1 MTGMYFKIA
10 LNNVRKS
17 FKDYS
22 IYFLTL
28 TLGVCIF
35 YAFNSIGDQK
45 AFLELGKRQSE
56 YINILQRLISGI
68 SVFISCVLGGLIL
81 YANNFLVK
89 KRKKELGIYMTLGMG
104 KNKISK
110 ILTYETALVGIIS
123 LVVGLGVGIIVS
135 QGISAFASKLFE
147 VSLSNYKFLLST
159 DAILKT
165 VLYFGIIF
173 ILVMIFNTFVISKY
187 KLIDMLTAAKKNEDI
202 KIKNPILTAIIFF
215 ISLGLLGVAY
225 KLVIKVGLNPT
236 DRMFLVSIVLGI
248 LGTLLLFF
256 SLAGFVLY
264 VLQRNK
270 NVYLKGLNIFV
281 LRQMNS
287 KINTNFL
294 SMTVICLMLFLTI
307 STLATGLSF
316 KNALEKG
323 LENTTPFDASATY
336 YIDEDSKIK
345 TAEESIKELGFKFNP
360 EDKIVSY
367 NEYKLE
373 KTNLE
378 SLLNK
383 NAEGKN
389 KKEIVEAMTYKGTNA
404 ISISSYNDIRAL
416 SGEKSVSLA
425 NNEVLISSNL
435 GEVENTL
442 KNILK
447 NNEKIEIDGK
457 EYKIAN
463 NALIGEGKVIKE
475 AFESTGMTNN
485 FFTLI
490 VPDNIVSNLKPIA
503 NKININ
509 FPKNSN
515 EEERVQK
522 LFNEYRDGVVDS
534 SKYGFVNGYTKAR
547 IYEDNNGMTNIVLF
561 IGIYLGVIFL
571 ISSTAVLALQQLS
584 EASDSID
591 RYKSLRRIGVSQK
604 MINKS
609 IFTQVSIYFGLPLVL
624 ALVHSVVAI
633 KVVNGFLT
641 MFNRPD
647 IGVSSLVT
655 ALIMV
660 IVYGG
665 YFYATY
671 TGYKSTVKNALKQK

>member
-1 MTGMYFKIA
+1 MYFKIA

-45 AFLELGKRQSE
+45 AFLELGKRQAE

-225 KLVIKVGLNPT
+225 KLVIKVGLDPT
-236 DRMFLVSIVLGI
+236 NSMFLGSIVLGV

-345 TAEESIKELGFKFNP
+345 TAEESIRELGFKFNP

-389 KKEIVEAMTYKGTNA
+389 IKDIVEEMTYKGTNA

-416 SGEKSVSLA
+416 SGEKPVSLA

-457 EYKIAN
+457 EYKVAN
-463 NALIGEGKVIKE
+463 NALIGEEKVIKE

-609 IFTQVSIYFGLPLVL
+609 IFTQVSIYFGLPLVV
-624 ALVHSVVAI
+624 ALVHSMVAI
-633 KVVNGFLT
+633 KVVNAFLT
-641 MFNRPD
+641 VFNKPD
-647 IGVSSLVT
+647 IGGSSLVT

>member
-1 MTGMYFKIA
+1 MYFKIA

-35 YAFNSIGDQK
+35 YAFNSVGDQK
-45 AFLELGKRQSE
+45 AFLELGKRQAE

-135 QGISAFASKLFE
+135 QGISAFAAKLFE

-165 VLYFGIIF
+165 ILYFGIIF
-173 ILVMIFNTFVISKY
+173 ILVMLFNTFVISKY

-236 DRMFLVSIVLGI
+236 DSMFLVSIVLGI

-264 VLQRNK
+264 VLQKNK

-336 YIDEDSKIK
+336 YIDKDSKIK

-389 KKEIVEAMTYKGTNA
+389 IKDIVEAMTYKGTNA

-416 SGEKSVSLA
+416 SGEKSVSLS

-442 KNILK
+442 KNIIK
-447 NNEKIEIDGK
+447 NNDKIEIDGK

-490 VPDNIVSNLKPIA
+490 VPDNVVSNLNPIA

-509 FPKNSN
+509 FPKNSK
-515 EEERVQK
+515 EEEQRVQK
-522 LFNEYRDGVVDS
+522 LFNDYRDGIVDL
-534 SKYGFVNGYTKAR
+534 SKYGFVNGYTRAR
-547 IYEDNNGMTNIVLF
+547 IYEDNNGMTNTVLF

-609 IFTQVSIYFGLPLVL
+609 IFTQVSIYFGLPLVV

-641 MFNRPD
+641 MFNKPD
-647 IGVSSLVT
+647 IGASSLVT

>member
-1 MTGMYFKIA
+1 MYFKIA

-45 AFLELGKRQSE
+45 AFLELGKRQAE
-56 YINILQRLISGI
+56 YIKVLQGLISGI

-165 VLYFGIIF
+165 ILYFGIIF

-236 DRMFLVSIVLGI
+236 DSMFLVSIVLGI

-264 VLQRNK
+264 VLQKNK

-389 KKEIVEAMTYKGTNA
+389 IKDIVEAITYKGINA

-490 VPDNIVSNLKPIA
+490 VPDNIVSNLKPIV

-534 SKYGFVNGYTKAR
+534 SKYGFVNGYTRAR

-609 IFTQVSIYFGLPLVL
+609 IFTQVSIYFGLPLVV

>member
-1 MTGMYFKIA
+1 MYFKIA

-45 AFLELGKRQSE
+45 AFLELGKRQAE
-56 YINILQRLISGI
+56 YIKVLQGLISGI

-147 VSLSNYKFLLST
+147 VSLSDYKFLLST

-202 KIKNPILTAIIFF
+202 KIKNPILTAVIFF

-236 DRMFLVSIVLGI
+236 DSMFLVSIVLGI

-264 VLQRNK
+264 VLQKNK

-389 KKEIVEAMTYKGTNA
+389 IKNIVEAMTYKGTNA
-404 ISISSYNDIRAL
+404 ISISSYNDIRDL
-416 SGEKSVSLA
+416 SGEKPLSLA

-442 KNILK
+442 KNIIK

-490 VPDNIVSNLKPIA
+490 VPDNIVSNLNPIA

-609 IFTQVSIYFGLPLVL
+609 IFTQVSIYFGLPLVV

>member
-1 MTGMYFKIA
+1 MYFKIA

-45 AFLELGKRQSE
+45 AFLELGKRQAE

-225 KLVIKVGLNPT
+225 KLVIKVGLDPT
-236 DRMFLVSIVLGI
+236 NSMFLGSIVLGV

-345 TAEESIKELGFKFNP
+345 TAEESIRELGFKFNP

-389 KKEIVEAMTYKGTNA
+389 IKDIVEAMTYKGTNA

-416 SGEKSVSLA
+416 SGEKPVSLA

-457 EYKIAN
+457 EYKVAN
-463 NALIGEGKVIKE
+463 NALIGEEKVIKE

-503 NKININ
+503 NKINLN

-591 RYKSLRRIGVSQK
+591 RYKSLRRIGVSQE

-609 IFTQVSIYFGLPLVL
+609 IFKQVSVYFGLPLVV

-647 IGVSSLVT
+647 IGGSSLVT

>member
-1 MTGMYFKIA
+1 MYFKIA

-45 AFLELGKRQSE
+45 AFLELGKRQAE
-56 YINILQRLISGI
+56 YIKVLQGLISGI

-123 LVVGLGVGIIVS
+123 LVVGLGVGVIVS
-135 QGISAFASKLFE
+135 QGISAFASKLFQ
-147 VSLSNYKFLLST
+147 VSLSDYKFLLST

-173 ILVMIFNTFVISKY
+173 ILIMIFNTFVISKY

-236 DRMFLVSIVLGI
+236 DSMFLVSIVLGI

-264 VLQRNK
+264 VLQKNK
-270 NVYLKGLNIFV
+270 NIYLKGLNIFV

-383 NAEGKN
+383 NSEGKN

-416 SGEKSVSLA
+416 SGEKPLSLA

-490 VPDNIVSNLKPIA
+490 VPDNIVSNLNPIA

-571 ISSTAVLALQQLS
+571 ISSTAILALQQLS

-609 IFTQVSIYFGLPLVL
+609 IFTQVSIYFGLPLVV

-647 IGVSSLVT
+647 IGISSLVT

>member
-1 MTGMYFKIA
+1 MYFKIA

-45 AFLELGKRQSE
+45 AFLEFGKRQAE
-56 YINILQRLISGI
+56 YIKVLQSLISGI

-389 KKEIVEAMTYKGTNA
+389 IKDIVEAMTYKGTNA

-442 KNILK
+442 KNIIK
-447 NNEKIEIDGK
+447 NNDKIEIDGK

-490 VPDNIVSNLKPIA
+490 VPDNMVSNLKPIA

-534 SKYGFVNGYTKAR
+534 SKYGFVNGYTRAR

-609 IFTQVSIYFGLPLVL
+609 IFTQVSIYFGLPLVV

>member
-1 MTGMYFKIA
+1 MYFKIA

-35 YAFNSIGDQK
+35 YAFNSVGDQK
-45 AFLELGKRQSE
+45 AFLELGKRQAE

-135 QGISAFASKLFE
+135 QGISAFAAKLFE

-165 VLYFGIIF
+165 ILYFGIIF
-173 ILVMIFNTFVISKY
+173 ILVMLFNTFVISKY

-225 KLVIKVGLNPT
+225 KLVIKVGLDPT
-236 DRMFLVSIVLGI
+236 NSMFLGSIVLGV

-264 VLQRNK
+264 VLQKNK

-323 LENTTPFDASATY
+323 LESTTPFDASATY
-336 YIDEDSKIK
+336 YVDEDNKIK

-389 KKEIVEAMTYKGTNA
+389 IKDIVEAMTYKGTNA

-416 SGEKSVSLA
+416 SGEKSVSLS

-442 KNILK
+442 KNIIK
-447 NNEKIEIDGK
+447 NNDKIEIDGK

-490 VPDNIVSNLKPIA
+490 VPDNVVSNLNPIA

-509 FPKNSN
+509 FPKNSK
-515 EEERVQK
+515 EEEQRVQK
-522 LFNEYRDGVVDS
+522 LFNDYRDGIVDL
-534 SKYGFVNGYTKAR
+534 SKYGFVNGYTRAR
-547 IYEDNNGMTNIVLF
+547 IYEDNNGMTNTVLF

-609 IFTQVSIYFGLPLVL
+609 IFTQVSIYFGLPLVV

-641 MFNRPD
+641 MFNKPD
-647 IGVSSLVT
+647 IGASSLVT

>member
-1 MTGMYFKIA
+1 MYFKIA

-45 AFLELGKRQSE
+45 AFLELGKRQAE
-56 YINILQRLISGI
+56 YIKVLQGLISGI

-165 VLYFGIIF
+165 ILYFGIIF

-416 SGEKSVSLA
+416 SGEKPVSLA

-442 KNILK
+442 KNIIK

-457 EYKIAN
+457 EYRIAN

-609 IFTQVSIYFGLPLVL
+609 IFTQVSIYFGLPLVV
-624 ALVHSVVAI
+624 ALVHSMVAI
-633 KVVNGFLT
+633 KVVNAFLT
-641 MFNRPD
+641 VFNKPD

>member
-1 MTGMYFKIA
+1 MYFKIA

-45 AFLELGKRQSE
+45 AFLELGKRQAE
-56 YINILQRLISGI
+56 YIKVLQRLISGI

-123 LVVGLGVGIIVS
+123 LVVGLGIGIIVS

-442 KNILK
+442 KNIIK
-447 NNEKIEIDGK
+447 NNDKIEIDGK

-485 FFTLI
+485 FFPLI
-490 VPDNIVSNLKPIA
+490 VPDNMVSNLKPIA

-534 SKYGFVNGYTKAR
+534 SKYGFVNGYTRAR

-609 IFTQVSIYFGLPLVL
+609 IFTQVSIYFGLPLVV

>member
-1 MTGMYFKIA
+1 MYFKIA

-45 AFLELGKRQSE
+45 AFLELGKRQAE
-56 YINILQRLISGI
+56 YIKVLQGLISGI

-236 DRMFLVSIVLGI
+236 DSMFLVSIVLGI

-264 VLQRNK
+264 VLQKNK

-404 ISISSYNDIRAL
+404 ISISSYNDIRTL
-416 SGEKSVSLA
+416 SGEKPVSLA

-534 SKYGFVNGYTKAR
+534 SKYGFVNGYTRAR

-609 IFTQVSIYFGLPLVL
+609 IFTQVSIYFGLPLIV

-647 IGVSSLVT
+647 IGGSSLVT

>member
-1 MTGMYFKIA
+1 MYFKIA

-45 AFLELGKRQSE
+45 AFLELGKRQAE
-56 YINILQRLISGI
+56 YIKVLQGLISGI

-135 QGISAFASKLFE
+135 QGISAFASKLFQ
-147 VSLSNYKFLLST
+147 VSLSDYKFLLST

-236 DRMFLVSIVLGI
+236 DSMFLVSIVLGI

-264 VLQRNK
+264 VLQKNK

-345 TAEESIKELGFKFNP
+345 TTEESIKELGFKFNP

-389 KKEIVEAMTYKGTNA
+389 IKDIVEAMTYKGTNA

-416 SGEKSVSLA
+416 SGEKPVNLS

-435 GEVENTL
+435 GEVENVL

-447 NNEKIEIDGK
+447 NNEKIEIDSK

-609 IFTQVSIYFGLPLVL
+609 IFTQVSIYFGLPLVV

>member
-1 MTGMYFKIA
+1 MYFKIA

-45 AFLELGKRQSE
+45 AFLELGKRQAE
-56 YINILQRLISGI
+56 YIKVLQGLISGI

-225 KLVIKVGLNPT
+225 KLVIKVGLDPT
-236 DRMFLVSIVLGI
+236 NSMFLGSIVLGV

-264 VLQRNK
+264 VLQKNK

-389 KKEIVEAMTYKGTNA
+389 IKDIVEAITYKGINA

-503 NKININ
+503 NKINLN

-534 SKYGFVNGYTKAR
+534 SKYGFVNGYTRAR

-609 IFTQVSIYFGLPLVL
+609 IFTQVSIYFGLPLVV

-647 IGVSSLVT
+647 IGGSSLVT

>member
-1 MTGMYFKIA
+1 MYFKIA

-45 AFLELGKRQSE
+45 AFLELGKRQAE
-56 YINILQRLISGI
+56 YIKVLQGLISGI

-123 LVVGLGVGIIVS
+123 LVVGLGVGVIVS
-135 QGISAFASKLFE
+135 QGISAFASKLFQ

-173 ILVMIFNTFVISKY
+173 ILVMLFNTFVISKY

-345 TAEESIKELGFKFNP
+345 TAEESIRELGFKFNP

-367 NEYKLE
+367 NEYRLE
-373 KTNLE
+373 NTNLA
-378 SLLNK
+378 SLLTK
-383 NAEGKN
+383 NAQGKN
-389 KKEIVEAMTYKGTNA
+389 VEKMVPVVTDYGINS

-490 VPDNIVSNLKPIA
+490 VPDNVLSNLNPTS

-609 IFTQVSIYFGLPLVL
+609 IFTQVSIYFGLPLVV
-624 ALVHSVVAI
+624 ALVHSMVAI
-633 KVVNGFLT
+633 KVVNAFLT
-641 MFNRPD
+641 VFNKPD
-647 IGVSSLVT
+647 IGGSSLVT

>member
-1 MTGMYFKIA
+1 MYFKIA

-45 AFLELGKRQSE
+45 AFLELGKRQAE
-56 YINILQRLISGI
+56 YIKVLQRLISGI

-123 LVVGLGVGIIVS
+123 LVVGLGIGIIVS

-264 VLQRNK
+264 VLQKNE

-389 KKEIVEAMTYKGTNA
+389 IKDIVEAMTYKGTNA

-416 SGEKSVSLA
+416 SGKKAVSLA

-435 GEVENTL
+435 SKLEGTLENL
-442 KNILK
+442 LK
-447 NNEKIEIDGK
+447 NNKEIEIDGK

-490 VPDNIVSNLKPIA
+490 VPDNIVSNLKPTS

-534 SKYGFVNGYTKAR
+534 SKYGFVNGYTR
-547 IYEDNNGMTNIVLF
+547 ESIYEDNNGMTNIVLF

-609 IFTQVSIYFGLPLVL
+609 IFTQVSIYFGLPLVV

-641 MFNRPD
+641 MFNRLD

>member
-1 MTGMYFKIA
+1 
-10 LNNVRKS
+10 
-17 FKDYS
+17 
-22 IYFLTL
+22 
-28 TLGVCIF
+28 
-35 YAFNSIGDQK
+35 
-45 AFLELGKRQSE
+45 
-56 YINILQRLISGI
+56 
-68 SVFISCVLGGLIL
+68 
-81 YANNFLVK
+81 
-89 KRKKELGIYMTLGMG
+89 GMG

-165 VLYFGIIF
+165 ILYFGIIF

-534 SKYGFVNGYTKAR
+534 SKYSFVNGYTKAR

-609 IFTQVSIYFGLPLVL
+609 IFTQVSIYFGLPLVV

>member
-45 AFLELGKRQSE
+45 AFLELGKRQAE

-123 LVVGLGVGIIVS
+123 LVVGLGVGVIVS
-135 QGISAFASKLFE
+135 QGISAFAAKLFE

-165 VLYFGIIF
+165 ILYFGIIF
-173 ILVMIFNTFVISKY
+173 ILVMLFNTFVISKY

-345 TAEESIKELGFKFNP
+345 TAEESIRELGFKFNP

-389 KKEIVEAMTYKGTNA
+389 IKDIVEAMTYKGTNA

-416 SGEKSVSLA
+416 SGEKSLSLA

-534 SKYGFVNGYTKAR
+534 SKYGFVNGYTRAR

-609 IFTQVSIYFGLPLVL
+609 IFTQVSIYFGLPLVV

>member
-1 MTGMYFKIA
+1 
-10 LNNVRKS
+10 
-17 FKDYS
+17 
-22 IYFLTL
+22 
-28 TLGVCIF
+28 
-35 YAFNSIGDQK
+35 
-45 AFLELGKRQSE
+45 
-56 YINILQRLISGI
+56 
-68 SVFISCVLGGLIL
+68 
-81 YANNFLVK
+81 
-89 KRKKELGIYMTLGMG
+89 MTLGMG

-165 VLYFGIIF
+165 ILYFGIIF

-345 TAEESIKELGFKFNP
+345 TAEESIRELGFKFNP

-457 EYKIAN
+457 EYKVAN
-463 NALIGEGKVIKE
+463 NALIGDEKVIKE

-534 SKYGFVNGYTKAR
+534 SKYGFVNGYTRAR

-609 IFTQVSIYFGLPLVL
+609 IFTQVSIYFGLPLVV

-633 KVVNGFLT
+633 KVVNAFLT

>member
-1 MTGMYFKIA
+1 MYFKIA

-45 AFLELGKRQSE
+45 AFLELGKRQAE
-56 YINILQRLISGI
+56 YIKVLQRLISGI

-135 QGISAFASKLFE
+135 QGISAFAAKLFE

-165 VLYFGIIF
+165 ILYFGIIF
-173 ILVMIFNTFVISKY
+173 ILVMLFNTFVISKY

-225 KLVIKVGLNPT
+225 KLVIKVGLDPT
-236 DRMFLVSIVLGI
+236 NSMFLGSIVLGV

-264 VLQRNK
+264 VLQKNK

-389 KKEIVEAMTYKGTNA
+389 IKDIVEAMTYKGTNA
-404 ISISSYNDIRAL
+404 ISISSYNDIRTL
-416 SGEKSVSLA
+416 SGEKPVSLA

-609 IFTQVSIYFGLPLVL
+609 IFTQVSIYFGLPLIV